1 MKAVF
6 NKKSVD
12 DSIKRKF
19 KKIYKKKIST
29 SEINKIWKDWIDE
42 CIVKPLNVGT
52 IAKLDKES
60 KIWVKAIP
68 THTHKRAVSLR
79 SKGLAYV
86 SGKIREANINF
97 DTSKYIYK
105 VVFETERF
113 NEKIKLFYKPHINI
127 KKSVSEGIVNGKL
140 ITRL

>member
-1 MKAVF
+1 MFQHVLQRR
-6 NKKSVD
+6 KKS
-12 DSIKRKF
+12 SGSK
-19 KKIYKKKIST
+19 

-42 CIVKPLNVGT
+42 CVVKPLNVGT
-52 IAKLDKES
+52 IVKLDKES

-68 THTHKRAVSLR
+68 VHKHKRAMSLR

-105 VVFETERF
+105 VVFETERV
-113 NEKIKLFYKPHINI
+113 NKKVKLFYKPHISI
-127 KKSVSEGIVNGKL
+127 KKSVSDGIVNGKL

>member
-6 NKKSVD
+6 NKKDIESNV
-12 DSIKRKF
+12 KKKF
-19 KKIYKKKIST
+19 KRIHKKKIST
-29 SEINKIWKDWIDE
+29 SELNKIWNDWIDE
-42 CIVKPLNVGT
+42 CVVKPLNVGSVVR
-52 IAKLDKES
+52 LDKES

-68 THTHKRAVSLR
+68 THKHKRAISLR

-113 NEKIKLFYKPHINI
+113 NEKIKLFYKPHVNI
-127 KKSVSEGIVNGKL
+127 KRSVSEGIVNGKL

>member
-1 MKAVF
+1 MKVVF
-6 NKKSVD
+6 NKKSID
-12 DSIKRKF
+12 DNIKKIF
-19 KKIYKKKIST
+19 KKEYKSKIST

-52 IAKLDKES
+52 IVKLDKES

-68 THTHKRAVSLR
+68 VHKHKRAMSLR

-105 VVFETERF
+105 VVFETERV
-113 NEKIKLFYKPHINI
+113 NKKVKLFYKPHISI
-127 KKSVSEGIVNGKL
+127 KKSVSDGIVNGKL

>member
-6 NKKSVD
+6 NKKSIE
-12 DSIKRKF
+12 SNIKKKF
-19 KKIYKKKIST
+19 KRIYKKKISK
-29 SEINKIWKDWIDE
+29 SEINKIWSDWIDE
-42 CIVKPLNVGT
+42 CVVKPLNVGSVVR
-52 IAKLDKES
+52 LDKES

-68 THTHKRAVSLR
+68 THKHKRAMSLR

-105 VVFETERF
+105 VIFETERF
-113 NEKIKLFYKPHINI
+113 NEKIKLFYKPHVNI
-127 KKSVSEGIVNGKL
+127 KRSVSEGIVNGKL

>member
-1 MKAVF
+1 VF
-6 NKKSVD
+6 QHVLQRRKKS
-12 DSIKRKF
+12 SGSK
-19 KKIYKKKIST
+19 

-42 CIVKPLNVGT
+42 CVVKPLNVGT
-52 IAKLDKES
+52 IVKLDKES

-68 THTHKRAVSLR
+68 VHKHKRAMSLR

-105 VVFETERF
+105 VVFETERV
-113 NEKIKLFYKPHINI
+113 NKKVKLFYKPHISI
-127 KKSVSEGIVNGKL
+127 KKSVSDGIVNGKL